1 MNLPLSMH
9 EKCILCLEETG
20 GIFLSPKKLMSG
32 RRPTS
37 LINGES
43 EEEKTFSLLPPLLDP
58 SLKRYNN
65 ISCLENRG
73 NELLTTVYP
82 AIKSDAIII
91 VYPFFFFVSCYDEFF
106 PFHSDNVLLS
116 RMGFLFLGFFFSGNW
131 ATSVSDKAQINLP
144 RDTETHRKQK
154 KTIEKK
160 SSSPYYF
167 PALIYLYLRC

>member
-1 MNLPLSMH
+1 
-9 EKCILCLEETG
+9 
-20 GIFLSPKKLMSG
+20 MSG

-65 ISCLENRG
+65 MSCLENRG
-73 NELLTTVYP
+73 NELLSVYP

-106 PFHSDNVLLS
+106 PFHSVNVLLS
-116 RMGFLFLGFFFSGNW
+116 RMGFLFLGVLFLGKL
-131 ATSVSDKAQINLP
+131 SDVGQ
-144 RDTETHRKQK
+144 
-154 KTIEKK
+154 
-160 SSSPYYF
+160 
-167 PALIYLYLRC
+167 